1 MRSPFKAVLLVCGA
15 AALATALVQPA
26 SADPAQSV
34 AATDITAVGSDT
46 IQFADDA
53 IATAYNA
60 TTPTPTKLYDSWDA
74 VNPTTG
80 AVHDSITIKP
90 SVSVQRPDG
99 SSEGITALQTN
110 ATVDV
115 ARSSRGPQ
123 AGDVDSSGNPLL
135 FLPFAE
141 DELRYASATT
151 TNAPQGLTTQD
162 LIDIYT
168 CAKTTWTQVGGSS
181 SATIHPVIPQ
191 AGSGTRSFFLKTL
204 GNITPGTCVST
215 VQENDPTAEAG
226 NADAI
231 GPFSVAQFTSRF
243 SGSGIQLN
251 TGGTAGTGYDQ
262 FREVYH
268 VVALDPVSGTVAEA
282 LWPLLGD
289 GSGSGTTG
297 FVCSTAGQNVVHQQG
312 FSSLDTTHFPNAA
325 CGLAEH
331 I

>member
-1 MRSPFKAVLLVCGA
+1 MRSPFKAALLVCGA

-26 SADPAQSV
+26 GADPAQAV

-74 VNPTTG
+74 VNPTTS

-90 SVSVQRPDG
+90 GFSTQRPDG
-99 SSEGITALQTN
+99 SSEGITALKTITQ
-110 ATVDV
+110 VDV

-151 TNAPQGLTTQD
+151 TNAPQSLTTQN

-191 AGSGTRSFFLKTL
+191 SGSGTRSFFLSTL

-226 NADAI
+226 NPNAI

-243 SGSGIQLN
+243 QNAGIQLN
-251 TGGTAGTGYDQ
+251 TSGYDQ

-268 VVALDPVSGTVAEA
+268 VVVLDPTSGTVAQP
-282 LWPLLGD
+282 LWDLLGD

-297 FVCSTAGQNVVHQQG
+297 FVCSTAGQTVVHQQG